1 MKKFLSRFNMGLV
14 AIGLIIG
21 TILLAGG
28 NVYGFLVGCMSML
41 IIPLTRNL

>member
-1 MKKFLSRFNMGLV
+1 MKKFLSRFNMGL
-14 AIGLIIG
+14 AAMGLIVG

-28 NVYGFLVGCMSML
+28 NSYGFLVGCMSVL